1 MQPMDLHSL
10 ITIIAIGIASNLDNA
25 GVGIAYGVRK
35 IYISTFSNF
44 MIALISFTGT
54 LIAGYFGIWISQW
67 VPHFV
72 GNVIGATVIISV
84 GVWVLWQ
91 PFIGKK
97 ERKKEPEKIK
107 RKNFITGLLRRPE
120 EADFDQSKSLSIFE
134 SIVLGIA
141 LSINALAGGLDAGLT
156 KLSVLYTSLSV
167 GIFSFILLGLSA
179 YVGEKY
185 GAEKLKSKASLIA
198 GLLLIFI
205 GFRQML

>member
-1 MQPMDLHSL
+1 MDLHSF

-35 IYISTFSNF
+35 IYISHFSNF
-44 MIALISFTGT
+44 MIAIISFTGT
-54 LIAGYFGIWISQW
+54 LISGYFGNWISHW

-72 GNVIGATVIISV
+72 GNVIGAIVMISV

-97 ERKKEPEKIK
+97 ERKSEPVEVKK
-107 RKNFITGLLRRPE
+107 KNFITDLLRRPE
-120 EADFDQSKSLSIFE
+120 EADFDQSKSLGIFE

-156 KLSVLYTSLSV
+156 KINVLYTSISV
-167 GIFSFILLGLSA
+167 GIFSFLLLGLSC
-179 YVGEKY
+179 YLGDKF
-185 GAEKLKSKASLIA
+185 GAEKLKGKATLIS

-205 GFRQML
+205 GFRQMI

>member
-35 IYISTFSNF
+35 IYISHFSNF

-54 LIAGYFGIWISQW
+54 LIAGYFGHWISQW

-72 GNVIGATVIISV
+72 GNVIGAIIMIAV

-97 ERKKEPEKIK
+97 ERKREPVEIK
-107 RKNFITGLLRRPE
+107 KKNFITDLLRRPE
-120 EADFDQSKSLSIFE
+120 EADFDQSKSLSTFE

-156 KLSVLYTSLSV
+156 KINVLYTSLSV
-167 GIFSFILLGLSA
+167 GIFSYFLLGLSF
-179 YVGEKY
+179 YLGQRY
-185 GAEKLKSKASLIA
+185 GAEKLKGKATLIS
-198 GLLLIFI
+198 GLLLIYI
-205 GFRQML
+205 GFRQIL